1 MCLISKWRFPKKAK
15 KDIVCYKVLKL
26 SFDGKLYTPFMSKE
40 VDTSKPL
47 IAKGSSFSIFDPLEK
62 KGGYIHSCANCRSEY
77 ANQIWKCI
85 IPKGTRYH
93 EAFDGC
99 EYCSRKLIFLE
110 RCSEI

>member
-15 KDIVCYKVLKL
+15 KDIVCYKVLR
-26 SFDGKLYTPFMSKE
+26 SSSDGKLYTPFIGEK

-47 IAKGSSFSIFDPLEK
+47 IAKGSSFSILNPLEK
-62 KGGYIHSCANCRSEY
+62 KGGYIHTYKDRHYEY
-77 ANQIWKCI
+77 TVQIQIWKCI

-110 RCSEI
+110 KL